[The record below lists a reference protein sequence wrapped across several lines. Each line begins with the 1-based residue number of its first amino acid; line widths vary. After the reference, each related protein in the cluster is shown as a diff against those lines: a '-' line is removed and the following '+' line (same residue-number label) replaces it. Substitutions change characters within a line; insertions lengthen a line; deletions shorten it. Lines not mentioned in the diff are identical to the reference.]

1 MLAVFR
7 GMVLA
12 ALVLL
17 ALMTL
22 ATTAHAESWSSA
34 LTTGLT
40 SIESVFQDGTYT
52 WTLTNNSSMAGDAS
66 PAYDIL
72 VWRLTPFQVRRP
84 LDVIAPDGWKWS
96 GDDLRLIS
104 NGEKYYTPYALGP
117 AQSVV
122 FSYTP
127 DPSGPIINN
136 HGPQPMGLGFIAH
149 VAAVVPG
156 SGPADG
162 TDGWTSTRT
171 PTGFTWYDRS
181 SVAGNQIAAVPEL
194 KGLLVLALAICTTGF
209 GVVRGASGRR

>member
-1 MLAVFR
+1 MFPVFR
-7 GMVLA
+7 GMVLT

-22 ATTAHAESWSSA
+22 VTTAHAESWSSA
-34 LTTGLT
+34 LTAGLT

-52 WTLTNNSSMAGDAS
+52 WTLTNNSSMAGDSS

-84 LDVIAPDGWKWS
+84 LDVVAPEGWKWS

-104 NGEKYYTPYALGP
+104 NDEKYYTPYALGP

-136 HGPQPMGLGFIAH
+136 QGPQPEGLGFIAH
-149 VAAVVPG
+149 VAAVVPESG
-156 SGPADG
+156 SADG
-162 TDGWTSTRT
+162 ATKWDLASTSY
-171 PTGFTWYDRS
+171 GYTWYDESRVS
-181 SVAGNQIAAVPEL
+181 EDGLNPVPEP
-194 KGLLVLALAICTTGF
+194 KGLLVLALAICGMGL
-209 GVVRGASGRR
+209 GVLRGASSRR

>member
-1 MLAVFR
+1 MFPVFR
-7 GMVLA
+7 GLILT

-40 SIESVFQDGTYT
+40 SVEPVFQDGTYT

-72 VWRLTPFQVRRP
+72 VWRLTPFQVRSP
-84 LDVIAPDGWKWS
+84 LDVVAPDGWKWS

-104 NGEKYYTPYALGP
+104 NSAKYYTPYALGP
-117 AQSVV
+117 GQSIQ
-122 FSYTP
+122 FRYTP
-127 DPSGPIINN
+127 DPTGPIIND
-136 HGPQPMGLGFIAH
+136 HGPQPMGLAFIAH

-156 SGPADG
+156 SGSADG
-162 TDGWTSTRT
+162 ADRWDAASTTYGCTWHDESRVSEDGMSPISEPR
-171 PTGFTWYDRS
+171 GF
-181 SVAGNQIAAVPEL
+181 
-194 KGLLVLALAICTTGF
+194 LVLALAICTMGF
-209 GVVRGASGRR
+209 GVARGGSGRR